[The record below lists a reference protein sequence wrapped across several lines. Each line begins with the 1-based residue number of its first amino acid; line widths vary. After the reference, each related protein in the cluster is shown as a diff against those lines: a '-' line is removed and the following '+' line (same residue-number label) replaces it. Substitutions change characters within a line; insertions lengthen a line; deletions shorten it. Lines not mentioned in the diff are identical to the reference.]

1 MTFEPRPLHQNES
14 RSLAESVSYRLSS
27 FIRSFTRVLYVG
39 LGMAVVGVVMKFLGI
54 AAGSFVFVFAM
65 AVLMLLFLVQVG
77 LSFFYI
83 VSSVRLAL
91 LGSVSSLALV
101 LALLALIFRYQLW
114 YGWQLLFFVAAPL
127 YLLAGVLLFLYLRRF
142 RQLHEPLRK
151 FLYRNLLIPFGFLLV
166 LGLVSFLVRAEEFNI
181 AEDDVLRESPLETHP
196 EAADDT
202 TGMWRA
208 Y

>member
-1 MTFEPRPLHQNES
+1 MTFRPRPLQPDEE

-27 FIRSFTRVLYVG
+27 FLRSFTTVLYVG
-39 LGMAVVGVVMKFLGI
+39 MGMALVGMVMKLWGLTG
-54 AAGSFVFVFAM
+54 GSFVFVFAM

-83 VSSVRLAL
+83 LSNVRLAL

-101 LALLALIFRYQLW
+101 LGFLALVFRYQNW
-114 YGWQLLFFVAAPL
+114 YGWQVVFFTALPM
-127 YLLAGVLLFLYLRRF
+127 YLLTGVLLYLYLRKYR
-142 RQLHEPLRK
+142 RLHAPLRN

-166 LGLVSFLVRAEEFNI
+166 LGIVSFLADAETFNQE
-181 AEDDVLRESPLETHP
+181 EDTMLQNSPLEP
-196 EAADDT
+196 DAAEDT
-202 TGMWRA
+202 TDLWRA